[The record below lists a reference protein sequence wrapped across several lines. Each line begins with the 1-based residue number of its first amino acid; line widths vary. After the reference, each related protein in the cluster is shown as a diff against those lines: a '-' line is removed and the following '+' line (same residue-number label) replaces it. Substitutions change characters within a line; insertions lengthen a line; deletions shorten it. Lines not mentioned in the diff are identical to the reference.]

1 MMHIKFYILVCLV
14 HFLLTIPHNH
24 EHLSNRFEYQVSR
37 NLLRDSPRHRS
48 EVRRPRSHASRGPIF
63 FFMVEV
69 YIEIFGFLREYIA
82 KFTERPQTLT
92 L

>member
-1 MMHIKFYILVCLV
+1 MNTYPIG
-14 HFLLTIPHNH
+14 
-24 EHLSNRFEYQVSR
+24 SNTKLAATYSGTA
-37 NLLRDSPRHRS
+37 LGIG
-48 EVRRPRSHASRGPIF
+48 RRCEGLGPMPVGAPFF